1 MTVAD
6 VMRIKE
12 QVFTSSYVLYEN
24 FKYGLRG
31 SNDAEDA
38 EDDADEDAED
48 DAESE
53 HAALD
58 DTVDEAHCVEL
69 EALPPFD
76 VTSVV
81 ASIEEEN
88 HAVNRP
94 P

>member
-6 VMRIKE
+6 VMRIEE
-12 QVFTSSYVLYEN
+12 QVFMNVFRTAFYTLLFEY
-24 FKYGLRG
+24 
-31 SNDAEDA
+31 SNDSEDA
-38 EDDADEDAED
+38 DEDADEDAED
-48 DAESE
+48 DAEAE
-53 HAALD
+53 HTALD

-81 ASIEEEN
+81 ASVEEEN